1 MIDKIKSTAEK
12 YSMFRPDARVVAAVS
27 GGSDSMAMLTALNM
41 LKAEYGFTLC
51 AAHVNHCLRG
61 NDADSDEAFVCEK
74 CREMGVELYVKKAD
88 IKRLAAEK
96 GIGLEECGR
105 QVRYEFFES
114 LGDDVIIATAH
125 NLSDKT
131 ETFLF
136 NFSRGSALR
145 GLCSIPA
152 VRGNVVRPLIDCS
165 KAEILEFCEKN
176 GIEYVTDA
184 TNSDVKYSR
193 NRIRHNVV
201 TQLREINP
209 AFEECAGRCMESL
222 NEDEAFLASLAAD
235 AVENA
240 RRENGWDADFLA
252 KLPLPVK
259 KRALIAITEKA
270 CGITP
275 EYRFMCRLCEL
286 LETSGSLQINGG
298 ITVRVRKGKVDFP
311 SAPEETPP
319 AVILEKSAFFGG
331 ALIETEIINIAETN
345 NLQKISDQVLEY
357 RLDYDKIHGKLLV
370 RSREEG
376 DRITLAAR
384 NCGKSLKKLFNE
396 LAIPPEKRNSLAV
409 FADEKGIVLVEGA
422 GVSQAV
428 RIDKS
433 TEKILLIRIDRR
445 KGI

>member
-1 MIDKIKSTAEK
+1 
-12 YSMFRPDARVVAAVS
+12 MFRPDARVVAAVS

-88 IKRLAAEK
+88 VRRLAAEK

-184 TNSDVKYSR
+184 TNSDVDYSR
-193 NRIRHNVV
+193 NRKAQRSYSAQGN
-201 TQLREINP
+201 QSRLR
-209 AFEECAGRCMESL
+209 GM
-222 NEDEAFLASLAAD
+222 
-235 AVENA
+235 
-240 RRENGWDADFLA
+240 RRQ
-252 KLPLPVK
+252 
-259 KRALIAITEKA
+259 
-270 CGITP
+270 
-275 EYRFMCRLCEL
+275 M
-286 LETSGSLQINGG
+286 
-298 ITVRVRKGKVDFP
+298 
-311 SAPEETPP
+311 
-319 AVILEKSAFFGG
+319 
-331 ALIETEIINIAETN
+331 
-345 NLQKISDQVLEY
+345 
-357 RLDYDKIHGKLLV
+357 H
-370 RSREEG
+370 
-376 DRITLAAR
+376 RI
-384 NCGKSLKKLFNE
+384 
-396 LAIPPEKRNSLAV
+396 P
-409 FADEKGIVLVEGA
+409 
-422 GVSQAV
+422 
-428 RIDKS
+428 
-433 TEKILLIRIDRR
+433 
-445 KGI
+445 